1 MQEYKL
7 FDAEY
12 RLLSVIWEN
21 EPINSTALTKI
32 CEDTLGWKKST
43 TFNLIRKLSERGFVQ
58 NENATVTALVKKE
71 QVAKYESET
80 VIEKNFG
87 GSLPAFIAAFLDGR
101 KITAEEAAEVKRMI
115 DDAKESGS
123 ADSQ

>member
-21 EPINSTALTKI
+21 EPINSTALTKV
-32 CEDTLGWKKST
+32 CFEKLGWKKST

-58 NENATVTALVKKE
+58 NENATVTSLVKKE

-87 GSLPAFIAAFLDGR
+87 GSLPAFIAAFLDGK

-115 DDAKESGS
+115 DDAKE
-123 ADSQ
+123 DS